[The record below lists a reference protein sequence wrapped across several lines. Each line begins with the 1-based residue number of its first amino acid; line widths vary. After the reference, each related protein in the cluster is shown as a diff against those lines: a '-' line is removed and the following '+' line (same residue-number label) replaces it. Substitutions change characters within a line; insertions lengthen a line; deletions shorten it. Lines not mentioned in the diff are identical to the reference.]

1 MPWEGYTHFR
11 VIDVGTSIRFVES
24 RAVLGV
30 PPAPIQ
36 VGAQKRIVLGGAAP
50 AIVVTIIATGEN
62 ELQIR
67 TPDGIVWQMT
77 HHTRRISQSSSRR
90 TSIFRIGWFVASLNN
105 SILEPGG

>member
-36 VGAQKRIVLGGAAP
+36 VGAQMRIVLGGSAP

-77 HHTRRISQSSSRR
+77 HHTPKDFPVFQSQD
-90 TSIFRIGWFVASLNN
+90 LNFQDWVVRGK
-105 SILEPGG
+105 LEQ